1 VSKLILLI
9 GAVAL
14 TAIAAV
20 TAVASSSTDVKTFN
34 LAANPKFVKCLAKF
48 PTDPSR
54 PPSATVEVR
63 KGDLNDHLALHL
75 RNVKPGLGFD
85 LFTLQRS
92 TLDSAGKVISPAQS
106 VGLAWY
112 QSDIQADDNGNGDV
126 EIRTILADQIF
137 GVNADQVPANPIN
150 TFNLGF
156 WFNNPQN
163 AVDCGFDPTHPTPF
177 NGEHNAGPL
186 AMISVPDAKTGLGPL
201 CLNPDAGQPS
211 GCNP

>member
-1 VSKLILLI
+1 AAAAPITGTSPRSAQLSRPEANAESQGVYPGANRHPPGRPSPDTEAENAPHDWREYLVSKLILLI

-34 LAANPKFVKCLAKF
+34 LAVNPKFVKCLAKF

-85 LFTLQRS
+85 LFTLQR
-92 TLDSAGKVISPAQS
+92 
-106 VGLAWY
+106 
-112 QSDIQADDNGNGDV
+112 
-126 EIRTILADQIF
+126 
-137 GVNADQVPANPIN
+137 
-150 TFNLGF
+150 
-156 WFNNPQN
+156 
-163 AVDCGFDPTHPTPF
+163 
-177 NGEHNAGPL
+177 
-186 AMISVPDAKTGLGPL
+186 
-201 CLNPDAGQPS
+201 
-211 GCNP
+211 